1 MTSAETR
8 VLGDVATITRGT
20 VPAKPTDSEDGVPFF
35 GIAEISAGGT
45 GAPRLVEPDEG
56 KPPTILRAG
65 DVVVALMSNIGQSAL
80 ITSRHEGAV
89 LGREC
94 AVIRPAGP
102 EVNGAWIYVWTQS
115 AQFRDQAV
123 RHASGSTMPRLSYR
137 ALSNLTI
144 PVPPLERREELLR
157 DAQQLLEEFDSAL
170 WKVGQLQSY
179 LTELRTLEVE
189 LFLTSNGANE

>member
-8 VLGDVATITRGT
+8 VLGDVATILRGT
-20 VPAKPTDSEDGVPFF
+20 VPAKPTDSEDGVPFY

-45 GAPRLVEPDEG
+45 GAQRLVEPDDG
-56 KPPTILRAG
+56 KPPTILHAG

-80 ITSRHEGAV
+80 LTSRHEGAV

-102 EVNGAWIYVWTQS
+102 EATGAWIYVWTQS

-123 RHASGSTMPRLSYR
+123 RHTSGSTMPRLSYR
-137 ALSNLTI
+137 ALSDLTI
-144 PVPPLERREELLR
+144 PIPSLE
-157 DAQQLLEEFDSAL
+157 QQGGAEQMLDEFDSAL
-170 WKVGQLQSY
+170 WKVGQLRSY

-189 LFLTSNGANE
+189 LLLTKNGETE